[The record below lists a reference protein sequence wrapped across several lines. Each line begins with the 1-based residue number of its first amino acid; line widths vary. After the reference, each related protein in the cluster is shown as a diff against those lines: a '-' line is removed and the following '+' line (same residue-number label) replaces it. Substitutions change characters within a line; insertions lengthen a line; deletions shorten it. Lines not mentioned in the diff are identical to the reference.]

1 MIEKFIGLWV
11 DNNANLL
18 LIEPWKL
25 NILNSGIVKVLFASG
40 KTKAPVS
47 RDFMQ
52 QQFTVDVP
60 GEFNNGHE
68 ELIIQFGKAYYGPQ
82 LHLKYEITDNYKG
95 KASLDPSHALAG
107 SASKEKKEW
116 LKWFEP
122 LEDYVY
128 IDGQDKIEELLK
140 SYKIP

>member
-25 NILNSGIVKVLFASG
+25 NIVKVLFASG

-60 GEFNNGHE
+60 GEYRIG
-68 ELIIQFGKAYYGPQ
+68 APPR
-82 LHLKYEITDNYKG
+82 
-95 KASLDPSHALAG
+95 AS
-107 SASKEKKEW
+107 
-116 LKWFEP
+116 
-122 LEDYVY
+122 
-128 IDGQDKIEELLK
+128 
-140 SYKIP
+140 